1 MQNAQN
7 YIPIYNLFF
16 NLDENTFNK
25 INLNHK
31 YCINKITNLYS
42 ESSDKYNNVDHLGEY
57 TTKKHTVETIC
68 VDASHNQYKK
78 KCFVKYSPLLDASKY
93 MIGKYKKNK
102 KIDKLPEL
110 LNNENCFDKLLDTNN
125 SAYTDSFFSYLTSQL
140 LNQHK
145 FVHGLDFYGSF
156 VGIKPKFHYNVTDD
170 LEFLQDSKFFH
181 QNNDELFTLSEPIEK
196 YCNDTSRKFKSKLV
210 LNGGNDGKDANNSP
224 KEKLNDILC
233 NIEDLNNNFDKIF
246 NLTEKNINLHN
257 ELLDSQV
264 TEVDFELDNIE
275 NEKENESDNNIVMD
289 NSSSKLTQINS
300 ENDSKN
306 SSCSESSSDCSSRSS
321 NTEESGGEEGEEEKE
336 KR

>member
-1 MQNAQN
+1 
-7 YIPIYNLFF
+7 
-16 NLDENTFNK
+16 
-25 INLNHK
+25 
-31 YCINKITNLYS
+31 
-42 ESSDKYNNVDHLGEY
+42 
-57 TTKKHTVETIC
+57 
-68 VDASHNQYKK
+68 
-78 KCFVKYSPLLDASKY
+78 

-110 LNNENCFDKLLDTNN
+110 VNNDKCFDKLLDTNN

-181 QNNDELFTLSEPIEK
+181 RNNDDLFTLSEPIEK

-210 LNGGNDGKDANNSP
+210 LNGGNDSKDANNSP

-275 NEKENESDNNIVMD
+275 NEKEGDNIVMD

-300 ENDSKN
+300 ENDSKS

-321 NTEESGGEEGEEEKE
+321 NTEESGGEDEEEGEEDDEKMGRRRRW
-336 KR
+336 K